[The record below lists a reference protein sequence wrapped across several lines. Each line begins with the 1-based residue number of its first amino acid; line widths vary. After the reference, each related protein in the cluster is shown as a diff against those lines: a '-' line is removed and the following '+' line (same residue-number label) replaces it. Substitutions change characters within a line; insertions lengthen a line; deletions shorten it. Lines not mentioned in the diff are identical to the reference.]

1 MTDIVPE
8 TPSPTGQPLRS
19 VPRDSCEL
27 PPASGALGTRGTRE
41 RLPQR
46 RAHELLEFEHA
57 GIAYVAGVGRF
68 ADGRLAEIFLNAGKV
83 GAAIETHAR
92 DAAITV
98 SLLLQHGCPPETI
111 RHALTRNRD
120 GTAAGPLGMLLD
132 RLATNSEAEIS
143 VRPSSPTKT
152 PEGHPGDA

>member
-1 MTDIVPE
+1 MINQFDNANPYDLIDLTA
-8 TPSPTGQPLRS
+8 G
-19 VPRDSCEL
+19 
-27 PPASGALGTRGTRE
+27 ASTAIGGRE

-46 RAHELLEFEHA
+46 PHEVMAFEHA
-57 GIAYVAGVGRF
+57 GIAYMAGVGRF

-98 SLLLQHGCPPETI
+98 SLLLQHGCPTETI

-120 GTAAGPLGMLLD
+120 GSAAGPLGTLLD
-132 RLATNSEAEIS
+132 ALATADQSWAGAMTSTDDGLRDLGRCE
-143 VRPSSPTKT
+143 
-152 PEGHPGDA
+152 

>member
-1 MTDIVPE
+1 MAAIA
-8 TPSPTGQPLRS
+8 PLTH
-19 VPRDSCEL
+19 
-27 PPASGALGTRGTRE
+27 GGRE

-57 GIAYVAGVGRF
+57 GIPYVAGVGRF

-132 RLATNSEAEIS
+132 RLAADNANSQ
-143 VRPSSPTKT
+143 R
-152 PEGHPGDA
+152 G